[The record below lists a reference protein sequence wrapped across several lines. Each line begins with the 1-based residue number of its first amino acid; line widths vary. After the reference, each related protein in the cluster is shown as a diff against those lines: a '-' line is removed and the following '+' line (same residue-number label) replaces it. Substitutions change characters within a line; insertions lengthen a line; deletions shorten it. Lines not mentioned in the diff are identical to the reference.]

1 MMHRRTLLRS
11 LGLSGLG
18 VASLATGLPLA
29 FLRQPLAFA
38 AGDDTVDPDRAQF
51 LILSGRDKG
60 DPFNANAPG
69 TYVGAVVH
77 AEDPSMAPTSI
88 TLGEVATTAAQ
99 VWSTLPQWV
108 LDRSAFIHHATR
120 TQVHGHLVKVLQLLG
135 DTYRDETIASI
146 FAKHL
151 APALGTIGTAP
162 VPVGDVNLTYEGRA
176 LPRLLP
182 QTLRELMLA
191 DESPLFD
198 LQAVRDDT
206 VDELHAILRT
216 HGSASQRRFLDDH
229 TKARNDVRALGESAA
244 DVLSL
249 IAGNRTEDELHA
261 AVAIV
266 KLGLSPVVALEIP
279 FGGDNHNDPG
289 LALEIEQ
296 HGTGMAQLGLLM
308 DLLQSQGLADR
319 VTFASL
325 NVFGR
330 SLGGAALDGRTHHAP
345 HHVTMLVGAH
355 VRPAVIGGLAPD
367 GDDFTARA
375 FDAATGVPSEGGD
388 VSYDDGLPS
397 VGKTI
402 GALLGLP
409 DAVLDEEILTGK
421 VIGAAIMP

>member
-18 VASLATGLPLA
+18 VASIATGLPVS

-38 AGDDTVDPDRAQF
+38 AGDEAVDPDRAQYW
-51 LILSGRDKG
+51 ILSGRDKG
-60 DPFNANAPG
+60 DPFNANVPG
-69 TYVGAVVH
+69 TYVGGVVH

-88 TLGEVATTAAQ
+88 QLGEVSTTAAQ

-135 DTYRDETIASI
+135 DSNRDETIPSI

-162 VPVGDVNLTYEGRA
+162 VPVGDVNLTYEGRV
-176 LPRLLP
+176 LPQLRP
-182 QTLRELMLA
+182 QTLRELMLG
-191 DESPLFD
+191 DESPLFA
-198 LQAVRDDT
+198 LQDVRDQT
-206 VDELHAILRT
+206 VDDLHAILRA
-216 HGSASQRRFLDDH
+216 HGSASQRRFLDTH

-249 IAGNRTEDELHA
+249 IEGNETEDEIRA
-261 AVAIV
+261 AVAII
-266 KLGLSPVVALEIP
+266 KLGLAPVVALEIP
-279 FGGDNHNDPG
+279 FGGDNHTDPD
-289 LALEIEQ
+289 LLDEVTQ
-296 HGTGMAQLGLLM
+296 HGTGVGQLAMLM
-308 DLLQSQGLADR
+308 SLLQSQGLEDR

-330 SLGGAALDGRTHHAP
+330 NLGGAGPTGRTHHAP

-367 GDDFTARA
+367 GEDFAARA
-375 FDAATGVPSEGGD
+375 FDAATGLASESGD
-388 VSYDDGLPS
+388 VSYEEGLPS

-402 GALLGLP
+402 GAVLGLP
-409 DAVLDEEILTGK
+409 DAVLDEEILKGK
-421 VIGAAIMP
+421 VIGAAIET